1 MPANTA
7 AKAVQLRA
15 LHAASG
21 AFVIPNPWDPVSA
34 RLLAARGFTA
44 LATSS
49 AACAALL
56 GRADYGV
63 TREETLAHARLIA
76 GAVDIPVSAD
86 LENGFGAAPESVA
99 ETIRLAIDAGLAG
112 GSIEDSTGDDA
123 RPLYELEH
131 AVDRIAAAVEA
142 ARLAGMPFVLT
153 ARTENLVN
161 DVGDIEETIRR
172 LLAYERAGADVLFAP
187 GLRELSDIRAVCSA
201 VRAPVNFMAGYK
213 GCPYTVAELA
223 AAGVK
228 RISLAASLYR
238 AALTGVDAAARE
250 IVEHGSFGYV
260 DRILTTPDIAP
271 FFK

>member
-1 MPANTA
+1 MPDITV
-7 AKAVQLRA
+7 AKAIRLRG
-15 LHAASG
+15 LHAAAG

-34 RLLAARGFTA
+34 RLLAARGFAA

-76 GAVDIPVSAD
+76 GAVDVPVSAD
-86 LENGFGAAPESVA
+86 LEHGFGVAPESVA

-112 GSIEDSTGDDA
+112 GSIEDSTGDEA
-123 RPLYELEH
+123 RPLHDVDL
-131 AVDRIAAAVEA
+131 AADRIAAAAEA
-142 ARLAGMPFVLT
+142 ARSAGVPFVLT
-153 ARTENLVN
+153 ARTENLVH
-161 DVGDIEETIRR
+161 DVGDVDETIRR
-172 LLAYERAGADVLFAP
+172 LQAYERAGADVLFAP
-187 GLRELSDIRAVCSA
+187 GLRDLGDVRAVCSA

-213 GCPYTVAELA
+213 GCSYTVAELA

-238 AALTGVDAAARE
+238 TALTGVDAAARE
-250 IVEHGSFGYV
+250 IVERGSFGYA
-260 DRILTTPDIAP
+260 DRILTTPDLAP